1 MEDHILISMK
11 LYLAVL
17 FVIVLSG
24 VVQAMSV
31 EEIGRLA
38 ELKTSDTLILQLIE
52 QKGLDQPLA
61 TKDVIYLREHGASE
75 KVIQYLLALSEPEK
89 ASPQAHAEEG
99 SQRVSDNIRTYTTTN
114 KDGKKVR
121 VVTNMDENGKRM
133 GGPIPAPAAEP
144 EPEQIS
150 YAEPPAPQ
158 EIYVTVRDERG
169 SNQDYESDYP
179 EEPSGIPLY
188 DMGYPYY
195 SPGYFPYPIPGMH
208 HHQNSPHWRFNAA
221 VRPLRPQHP
230 RLPAPVMR
238 AHPAS
243 LPSRPSR

>member
-1 MEDHILISMK
+1 MK
-11 LYLAVL
+11 LFWVAL

-24 VVQAMSV
+24 MAQAMSV

-61 TKDVIYLREHGASE
+61 TKDVIYLRERGASE
-75 KVIQYLLALSEPEK
+75 TVIRYLLALSEPEK
-89 ASPQAHAEEG
+89 ASPQAAAEEG
-99 SQRVSDNIRTYTTTN
+99 SQNLRTYTTTN
-114 KDGKKVR
+114 KNGKKVR
-121 VVTNMDENGKRM
+121 MVTNLDENGKRM

-150 YAEPPAPQ
+150 YAEPPAAQ

-169 SNQDYESDYP
+169 ANQDYGSDYA

-195 SPGYFPYPIPGMH
+195 SPGYFPYPIPNMH
-208 HHQNSPHWRFNAA
+208 HNPNTPHWRFNAA
-221 VRPLRPQHP
+221 VRPVRQQNLRA
-230 RLPAPVMR
+230 PAPAMR

-243 LPSRPSR
+243 LPFRPSR